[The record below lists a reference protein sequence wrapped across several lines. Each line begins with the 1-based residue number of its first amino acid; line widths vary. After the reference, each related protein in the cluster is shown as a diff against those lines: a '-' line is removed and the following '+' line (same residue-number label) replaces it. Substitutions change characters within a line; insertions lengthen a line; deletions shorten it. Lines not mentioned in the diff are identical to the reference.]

1 MIERTR
7 SNLGPWLLETDGVD
21 SAVNA
26 LTRFMA
32 SRCFVHK
39 NQSGKPRGYL
49 PAIRHFHKKF
59 AGWELPTS
67 HCMIVAVGKG
77 IDRAHGK
84 SGVCPKARKPLTW
97 EMLIAGRGAVQQM
110 GATGN
115 LV

>member
-39 NQSGKPRGYL
+39 NQSGTVRGYSA
-49 PAIRHFHKKF
+49 AIKHFHRMY
-59 AGWELPTS
+59 AGWDSP
-67 HCMIVAVGKG
+67 V
-77 IDRAHGK
+77 R
-84 SGVCPKARKPLTW
+84 
-97 EMLIAGRGAVQQM
+97 IA
-110 GATGN
+110 
-115 LV
+115 